1 MTAELASG
9 AMTALEFTPF
19 HALSGGAILGIAAV
33 AKLALTGR
41 LLGVSG
47 AVRRPLEGRADARD
61 LAFVAGLLLA
71 GLFGAGGGAV
81 APEPTV
87 GVARAVLAGA
97 LVGVGT
103 AMGKGC
109 TSGHGICGNA
119 RLSPRSMAATCAF
132 MLTGFL
138 ATTAARRTTAALRVA
153 SASAIATLATPAA
166 AEYRFW
172 GGFALAACAL
182 FALFGAL
189 AARVRGSSRAA
200 RTSNSAR
207 TRRRRKTQN
216 PPPSPSRPG
225 GAEKRLRRVAVA
237 ADAAVGFVFGVG
249 LLISGM
255 VRPSKVAG
263 FLTPLEPSWDPS
275 LALVM
280 GGALAVAAPGF
291 YLVRRMSAAPAC
303 DRAFDVPAATGA
315 STRSCSREEG
325 CSASGGGSRGSAPG
339 QRSSR
344 SPPAPAAGDRRVC
357 LAMCGG
363 MWANKNILGNG
374 APGGGRRCE
383 RR

>member
-1 MTAELASG
+1 
-9 AMTALEFTPF
+9 
-19 HALSGGAILGIAAV
+19 
-33 AKLALTGR
+33 
-41 LLGVSG
+41 
-47 AVRRPLEGRADARD
+47 
-61 LAFVAGLLLA
+61 
-71 GLFGAGGGAV
+71 
-81 APEPTV
+81 
-87 GVARAVLAGA
+87 
-97 LVGVGT
+97 
-103 AMGKGC
+103 MGKGC

-138 ATTAARRTTAALRVA
+138 AATAARTTAALRVA
-153 SASAIATLATPAA
+153 SASALATLATPAA

-200 RTSNSAR
+200 ADVELGANEKAAKESEPSAVAVA
-207 TRRRRKTQN
+207 
-216 PPPSPSRPG
+216 SG

-303 DRAFDVPAATGA
+303 DRAFDVPAATAGVDA
-315 STRSCSREEG
+315 KLL
-325 CSASGGGSRGSAPG
+325 AGGGLFGVGWGLAGICPGPAVVALAAAPT
-339 QRSSR
+339 
-344 SPPAPAAGDRRVC
+344 PVIVAFC

-374 APGGGRRCE
+374 APAGE
-383 RR
+383 AAL

>member
-138 ATTAARRTTAALRVA
+138 AATAARTTAALRVA
-153 SASAIATLATPAA
+153 SASALATLATPAA

-172 GGFALAACAL
+172 GGFALAACARYSRSS
-182 FALFGAL
+182 
-189 AARVRGSSRAA
+189 ARSPRAFEDRRA
-200 RTSNSAR
+200 PRRTSNSAR

-216 PPPSPSRPG
+216 PPPSPSRPV
-225 GAEKRLRRVAVA
+225 ARRSVCA
-237 ADAAVGFVFGVG
+237 ASPSPPTPR
-249 LLISGM
+249 SG
-255 VRPSKVAG
+255 
-263 FLTPLEPSWDPS
+263 
-275 LALVM
+275 
-280 GGALAVAAPGF
+280 
-291 YLVRRMSAAPAC
+291 
-303 DRAFDVPAATGA
+303 
-315 STRSCSREEG
+315 SCSAWG
-325 CSASGGGSRGSAPG
+325 SSSRGWSARRRWPG
-339 QRSSR
+339 S
-344 SPPAPAAGDRRVC
+344 
-357 LAMCGG
+357 
-363 MWANKNILGNG
+363 
-374 APGGGRRCE
+374 
-383 RR
+383 

>member
-132 MLTGFL
+132 MLTGFR
-138 ATTAARRTTAALRVA
+138 ARDARDPRGGRVPV
-153 SASAIATLATPAA
+153 LG
-166 AEYRFW
+166 RVR
-172 GGFALAACAL
+172 LAACAL

-200 RTSNSAR
+200 ADVELGANEKAAKDAEPSAVAVA
-207 TRRRRKTQN
+207 
-216 PPPSPSRPG
+216 SG

-303 DRAFDVPAATGA
+303 DRAFDVPAATAGVDA
-315 STRSCSREEG
+315 KLL
-325 CSASGGGSRGSAPG
+325 AGGGLFGVGWGLAGICPGPAVVALAAAPT
-339 QRSSR
+339 
-344 SPPAPAAGDRRVC
+344 PAIVAFC

-374 APGGGRRCE
+374 APAGE
-383 RR
+383 AAL

>member
-97 LVGVGT
+97 LVGIGT

-138 ATTAARRTTAALRVA
+138 AATAARTTAALRVA
-153 SASAIATLATPAA
+153 STSALATLATPAA

-172 GGFALAACAL
+172 GEFALAACAL

-189 AARVRGSSRAA
+189 ATRVRGSSRAA
-200 RTSNSAR
+200 ADVELGANEKAAKESEPSAVAVA
-207 TRRRRKTQN
+207 
-216 PPPSPSRPG
+216 SG

-291 YLVRRMSAAPAC
+291 YLVRRVSAAPAC
-303 DRAFDVPAATGA
+303 DRAFDVPAATAGVDA
-315 STRSCSREEG
+315 KLL
-325 CSASGGGSRGSAPG
+325 AGGGLFGVGWGLAGICPGPAVVALAAAPT
-339 QRSSR
+339 
-344 SPPAPAAGDRRVC
+344 PAIVAFC

-374 APGGGRRCE
+374 APAGE
-383 RR
+383 AAL